1 MSQSEI
7 AVSYAAL
14 ILADENLE
22 PTVSSYGIA
31 LEIHLVDEQQADK
44 LQTIIKAAN
53 VQDVESI
60 WTTLFA
66 KVRLASISVHVMIDP
81 DRFYRRLRA
90 RTSKICY

>member
-1 MSQSEI
+1 MSQSEL

-22 PTVSSYGIA
+22 PTVSSHESS
-31 LEIHLVDEQQADK
+31 LRVHLVDEQQADK

-66 KVRLASISVHVMIDP
+66 KA
-81 DRFYRRLRA
+81 
-90 RTSKICY
+90 

>member
-1 MSQSEI
+1 M
-7 AVSYAAL
+7 SYAAL

-22 PTVSSYGIA
+22 PTVSSRRFVLGF
-31 LEIHLVDEQQADK
+31 HLADEQQADK

-66 KVRLASISVHVMIDP
+66 KACFRSVLFHIMIDLTE
-81 DRFYRRLRA
+81 F
-90 RTSKICY
+90 TGS

>member
-1 MSQSEI
+1 MSHSEL

-22 PTVSSYGIA
+22 PTVRSHKFVVGV
-31 LEIHLVDEQQADK
+31 HLINEQQADK

-53 VQDVESI
+53 VQDVEGI

-66 KVRLASISVHVMIDP
+66 KVRLSSIFAYLVIDP
-81 DRFYRRLRA
+81 DGFYRRLRA
-90 RTSKICY
+90 RILRIYY